1 MKLRV
6 RLVSLF
12 TRDRRYLLNSAVLI
26 GVILALIAAELYHVL
41 QHDENAPQTLSCPDL
56 TKLCRFEVVGKPV
69 ELRFSAPP
77 SGLHPFTLQLYAP
90 AARAVYA
97 SFIMRGMDMGFNR
110 YRLLS
115 GGAGNWQ
122 AQVLLPVC
130 VTGRRDWVLTLTIDG
145 ASVEIPFRG

>member
-1 MKLRV
+1 MKFGAG
-6 RLVSLF
+6 LVSIF
-12 TRDRRYLLNSAVLI
+12 SRNRRYLLGYTALI
-26 GVILALIAAELYHVL
+26 GLILALIATEIYHVL
-41 QHDENAPQTLSCPDL
+41 PHDEDTPQTVSCPDL
-56 TKLCRFEVVGKPV
+56 SKLCRFEVAGKPV

-77 SGLHPFTLQLYAP
+77 SGLHPFILQLHAP
-90 AARAVYA
+90 VARAVYA

-130 VTGRRDWVLTLTIDG
+130 VSGRRDWILTLTVDD
-145 ASVEIPFRG
+145 ASVEIPFHG